1 MRLYQSDRFR
11 FIAGLVLIVIIYSSY
26 YIYFVE
32 NQNFISKSKLVLHLI
47 RLSTTVI
54 IYIIGTVHLGKLK
67 DNWMS
72 SLWHFIHISGL
83 CIITS
88 LGLISWFII
97 DIGLDLKEFAYTV
110 QELLI
115 SPVLYVAMGLLNSSL
130 NKKTVA
136 NKH

>member
-11 FIAGLVLIVIIYSSY
+11 FIAGLVLIVIIYSLY

-32 NQNFISKSKLVLHLI
+32 NQEFISKSKLVLHLI

-54 IYIIGTVHLGKLK
+54 IYIIGTIHLGKLK

-88 LGLISWFII
+88 LGLINWFII
-97 DIGLDLKEFAYTV
+97 DIGLDLKEFAYTI

-115 SPVLYVAMGLLNSSL
+115 SPVLYVAMGLLNNSL
-130 NKKTVA
+130 NKKTVTD
-136 NKH
+136 NP